1 MDMAFAKKI
10 VLASLLGVSAAVSI
24 PSTAMAGDHWGHRY
38 SDYRGDDEDWRDRRD
53 YRYDYEERDY
63 YRERPRYVN
72 RSRYR
77 CRSGGTTGAIVGGAL
92 GALIGR
98 GIDRRG
104 DRAVGTILG
113 AGGGALI
120 GREIERNRHC

>member
-1 MDMAFAKKI
+1 MAFAKKI
-10 VLASLLGVSAAVSI
+10 VLASLLGVSAAVSL
-24 PSTAMAGDHWGHRY
+24 PSTALAGDRWGHRY
-38 SDYRGDDEDWRDRRD
+38 SKYHDEDGDWRDRRG
-53 YRYDYEERDY
+53 YRYDYEDRDY

-98 GIDRRG
+98 SIDRRG

-120 GREIERNRHC
+120 GREIERNRGC

>member
-1 MDMAFAKKI
+1 MDVATSKTI
-10 VLASLLGVSAAVSI
+10 VFASLLGVSAAASL
-24 PSTAMAGDHWGHRY
+24 PSAAFARDHWGHRY
-38 SDYRGDDEDWRDRRD
+38 SEEYYQDGDWRDHRGYRD
-53 YRYDYEERDY
+53 SYEDPHY

-72 RSRYR
+72 RPRYR

-92 GALIGR
+92 GALLGR
-98 GIDRRG
+98 GVDRSG